1 MLPKMI
7 VVLREDQGE
16 EQRVCKGGTKWEE
29 YIIATKKQEKRQ
41 RGKTKQQNKDE
52 QICQSRQEI
61 AEKKSDK
68 KIAKKSAKYHQ
79 RAQKEHETQ
88 KLNAQKPLK
97 HRKRR
102 HDGKKST
109 EDEEV
114 KPTRICKTSTTVKM
128 SDLVQNKQ

>member
-1 MLPKMI
+1 MLSKMI
-7 VVLREDQGE
+7 VVFREDQGE
-16 EQRVCKGGTKWEE
+16 ERRVCKGGTKWEE
-29 YIIATKKQEKRQ
+29 CIIAPKKQEKRQ

-68 KIAKKSAKYHQ
+68 KIVNKSEKDHQ

-97 HRKRR
+97 H
-102 HDGKKST
+102 
-109 EDEEV
+109 
-114 KPTRICKTSTTVKM
+114 
-128 SDLVQNKQ
+128 

>member
-29 YIIATKKQEKRQ
+29 CIIATKKQEKRQ

-61 AEKKSDK
+61 EEKKSDK
-68 KIAKKSAKYHQ
+68 KIAKNQQNITSAHKKNTKHKS
-79 RAQKEHETQ
+79 
-88 KLNAQKPLK
+88 
-97 HRKRR
+97 
-102 HDGKKST
+102 
-109 EDEEV
+109 
-114 KPTRICKTSTTVKM
+114 
-128 SDLVQNKQ
+128 